1 MKKTLASLRALAH
14 RAAKGFTLIEVLI
27 VALALGIFAA
37 IALPAYSNAMTTV
50 KVNSFATSISD
61 MQAASDNFDAQ
72 TAAFPTY
79 SGSTVGNQP
88 ITGSYA
94 AEINYTA
101 ADNNGNLFYPSYVRV
116 PPDTVLADNGIQGG
130 AGRGMADAL
139 YYGVTATGAVFAT
152 QVEPSTGPGW
162 AVGTTYVYTQSS
174 VRQLAPSHYTGVT
187 GPGMVELGTIWGA

>member
-1 MKKTLASLRALAH
+1 MKKTLASLRALA
-14 RAAKGFTLIEVLI
+14 RKAGKGFTLIEVLI

-79 SGSTVGNQP
+79 SGATVANQP
-88 ITGSYA
+88 VSATSA
-94 AEINYTA
+94 SQLRFSAQ
-101 ADNNGNLFYPSYVRV
+101 DNNGNAFYPNYVRV
-116 PPDTVLADNGIQGG
+116 EPDTVPADNDLQSSNG
-130 AGRGMADAL
+130 AAV

-152 QVEPSTGPGW
+152 QTAPTTNQWTS
-162 AVGTTYVYTQSS
+162 GTTNVYTQNSARQISATGGPSS
-174 VRQLAPSHYTGVT
+174 VPLS
-187 GPGMVELGTIWGA
+187 TIWG